1 MLKVST
7 PRPGIFLLRIAPFIL
22 LSAMTAYGQSLGDVA
37 RENREKKA
45 ETSSAA
51 PKVITNAD
59 LPKGP
64 DGSDGATATD
74 QPAPT
79 AKHAARKAVAR
90 TPVDP
95 LVAEHWRRQILAQ
108 KRSVA
113 NLERRLATLKASIPY
128 VDASSDAR
136 GEVLNRRQAWEQ
148 QRKAELQERLDDQR
162 AKLEEMQETAR
173 RAGMHTAVTD
183 P

>member
-1 MLKVST
+1 MLESSFASS
-7 PRPGIFLLRIAPFIL
+7 RSLLLRIAPFIFL
-22 LSAMTAYGQSLGDVA
+22 AAVTAYGQSLGDVA
-37 RENREKKA
+37 RENRGKKA
-45 ETSSAA
+45 EASSTA

-59 LPKGP
+59 LPKSTDALDEATPP
-64 DGSDGATATD
+64 DQA
-74 QPAPT
+74 APT
-79 AKHAARKAVAR
+79 AKLPARKAVPRA
-90 TPVDP
+90 PVDP

-108 KRSVA
+108 KRTVA

-128 VDASSDAR
+128 VDVSSDAR
-136 GEVLNRRQAWEQ
+136 GEVLNRRQALEQ
-148 QRKAELQERLDDQR
+148 QRKAELQEQLEDQR